1 MNGKIHG
8 VCLLLLCTLFTTTF
22 VFSEI
27 RTISSF
33 DEISLHELSTK
44 TLVMFD
50 IDDVLIYPKDA
61 LMQNWRKGWK
71 PEGERAW
78 SAEED
83 TIAWANA
90 KFQIMDPSGPQLID
104 LLNAQEIPAIGFT
117 AFAMDQAGIVESVP
131 GWRSHQLES
140 LGICFKAEKE
150 IVFSVEEG
158 FVPASFEKGI
168 LYCGDFYKKDKNNKG
183 IILSLYLD
191 WLDWKPDLAILIDD
205 GKKNLDS
212 VEKALEA
219 RGIPFIGYLYIPKEL
234 DPIDERI
241 ATLQYK
247 TLVEKQI
254 WLSDSQAHQCLD

>member
-1 MNGKIHG
+1 MGWKIRG
-8 VCLLLLCTLFTTTF
+8 MFLMLLCTLFTTTF
-22 VFSEI
+22 IFSEI

-33 DEISLHELSTK
+33 DEISMQELSPK

-61 LMQNWRKGWK
+61 LMQNWRQGWK

-78 SAEED
+78 TPEED
-83 TIAWANA
+83 TIAWMNA
-90 KFQIMDPSGPQLID
+90 KFQLMDPSGPELID
-104 LLNAQEIPAIGFT
+104 RLNENAIPAIGFT
-117 AFAMDQAGIVESVP
+117 AFAMDQAGIVKSVP
-131 GWRSHQLES
+131 DWRSHQLES
-140 LGICFKAEKE
+140 LGISFKAEKE
-150 IVFSVEEG
+150 IVFPVEEG

-168 LYCGDFYKKDKNNKG
+168 LYCGDFYKKDKDNKG

-191 WLDWKPDLAILIDD
+191 WLGQNPDLAILIDD
-205 GKKNLDS
+205 GKKNLDG

-234 DPIDERI
+234 DPIDESI

-247 TLVEKQI
+247 TLIEQQI
-254 WLSDSQAHQCLD
+254 WLSDSQARQCLD